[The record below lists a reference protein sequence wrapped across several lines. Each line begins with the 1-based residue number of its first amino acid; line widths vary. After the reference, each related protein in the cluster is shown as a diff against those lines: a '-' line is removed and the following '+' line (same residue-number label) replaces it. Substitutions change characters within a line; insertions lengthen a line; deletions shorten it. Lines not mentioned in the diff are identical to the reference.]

1 MLKRSEK
8 ALGFEGLEPS
18 KDPVKLLR
26 MTGLNNLDDATLL
39 GALLNLK
46 SEMAGENVM
55 EGHHAKGTE
64 ALRLL
69 AERRKG

>member
-8 ALGFEGLEPS
+8 GLGFEGLEPS
-18 KDPVKLLR
+18 KDPMKLLR
-26 MTGLNNLDDATLL
+26 MTGLTTLDDATLL

-46 SEMAGENVM
+46 TQMVGDNVM
-55 EGHHAKGTE
+55 EGHYAKGTE

-69 AERRKG
+69 AERRK